1 MRSIAIALVTMLAA
15 ACGAPSPPV
24 TLRGDWPPEV
34 RDYDEVVRD
43 LTRATVLHAQYQ
55 EVLEL
60 SATLKTP
67 EWFAARAIKD
77 AETRGLVEP
86 ARSQR
91 LVQAQADAA
100 GPYEVELLVT
110 TWDRRENDLNRGKK
124 SIWRVVLIDDLGNE
138 IEPLEIVKDKRPT
151 FTIRADFPLY
161 GDFATAYIARFP
173 RAKPVLGPSVKQ
185 VRLRMSSPRGGAELA
200 WLAGP

>member
-1 MRSIAIALVTMLAA
+1 MRRLLALAFVLT
-15 ACGAPSPPV
+15 ACGTHYPNVGLGGS
-24 TLRGDWPPEV
+24 WPPEV
-34 RDYDEVVRD
+34 RDYDDVVKD
-43 LTRATVLHAQYQ
+43 LTRTTVLHDNYQ
-55 EVLEL
+55 EVLDL
-60 SATLKTP
+60 TATLKTP
-67 EWFAARAIKD
+67 EWFAARAARDI
-77 AETRGLVEP
+77 ETRGLVEP
-86 ARSQR
+86 GRSQR
-91 LVQAQADAA
+91 LLQAQADAA
-100 GPYEVELLVT
+100 GPYELELLVT

-138 IEPLEIVKDKRPT
+138 IEPVEIVKDKRPT

-185 VRLRMSSPRGGAELA
+185 VRLRMSGARGGVELA

>member
-1 MRSIAIALVTMLAA
+1 MTRLLVLAFVLT
-15 ACGAPSPPV
+15 ACGSHYPNVALGGS
-24 TLRGDWPPEV
+24 WPPEV
-34 RDYDEVVRD
+34 RDYDDVVKD
-43 LTRATVLHAQYQ
+43 LTRTTVLHDNYQ
-55 EVLEL
+55 EVLDL
-60 SATLKTP
+60 TATLKTP
-67 EWFAARAIKD
+67 EWFAARAARDI
-77 AETRGLVEP
+77 ETRGLVEP
-86 ARSQR
+86 GRSQR
-91 LVQAQADAA
+91 LLQAQADAA
-100 GPYEVELLVT
+100 GPYELELLVT

-185 VRLRMSSPRGGAELA
+185 VRLRMSSPRGGVELA